1 MQPSYDHTQFSV
13 LFTTIFGVTLLLVL
27 FLMLVTGFKLISVLL
42 FIFFTACLITFTTLT
57 VQVEAH
63 QVKLYFG
70 IGLPR
75 KALPL
80 QAIQNLRVVRNSPLL
95 GWGIHWFPAGWIYN
109 VGGFEAV
116 EIELKDGS
124 RLRIGSDEPDELAKA
139 IEDSLISKGK

>member
-13 LFTTIFGVTLLLVL
+13 LFTTIFGLTLLLVL
-27 FLMLVTGFKLISVLL
+27 FLMLVIGFKLISVLL

-57 VQVEAH
+57 VQVDSNL
-63 QVKLYFG
+63 VKLYFG
-70 IGLPR
+70 IGVPR

-80 QAIQNLRVVRNSPLL
+80 EVIRNLRVVRNSPLL
-95 GWGIHWFPAGWIYN
+95 GWGIHWFPSGWIYN

-124 RLRIGSDEPDELAKA
+124 RLRIGSDEADELAKA
-139 IEDSLISKGK
+139 IEDSLISRGK